1 VDCAQVERDGITL
14 KYLLGKLDEEDR
26 QAFEEHYFS
35 CSVCY
40 EALEADMALQS
51 ELVEDRWQVVEES
64 SPAVWRPQW
73 AFAAAA
79 AVVVL
84 VLGAVLWFRVPGPQM
99 QPSSVLAELSEV
111 DPPPYAPKSLRGVE
125 NQARRE
131 LHAAMAPYQK
141 GDFTMAIPLLEAVAQ
156 AQPTHP
162 AAHFYLG
169 ACLLLTDRPEEAL
182 ESLSRAVTLGE
193 SPFLDWA
200 LFYRGKAH
208 LHLGNR
214 DAADDDLSEVAG
226 RGGELAAAAQEILD
240 RLREEE
246 ARPPQ
251 R

>member
-1 VDCAQVERDGITL
+1 VDCTQVERDGITL
-14 KYLLGKLDEEDR
+14 KYILGKLDEEDR

-35 CSVCY
+35 CGACY
-40 EALEADMALQS
+40 EALAADMALET
-51 ELVEDRWQVVEES
+51 ELAENRWRVEERS
-64 SPAVWRPQW
+64 SPAIWRPQW
-73 AFAAAA
+73 ALAAAA
-79 AVVVL
+79 AALVL
-84 VLGAVLWFRVPGPQM
+84 VVGALLWFRVPGPQM

-182 ESLSRAVTLGE
+182 ESLSRVVTLGE

-208 LHLGNR
+208 LRLDNR
-214 DAADDDLSEVAG
+214 NAADDDLSEVAG

-240 RLREEE
+240 QLRDGDT
-246 ARPPQ
+246 R